1 MFIIFFKFNE
11 NLCQANY
18 YLFKYFF
25 LRSQNAFENLIYRC
39 DDILNRN
46 EQFIGEKLLVKGAE
60 GKERNKP

>member
-1 MFIIFFKFNE
+1 MFIIFL
-11 NLCQANY
+11 NLMKIYVKLIIIYSNI
-18 YLFKYFF
+18 FF